1 MVAADE
7 GLAGGGSGERIV
19 MGVNNVPT
27 DTQQVLA
34 IALPL
39 PAVDRA
45 AIVES
50 MLASWK
56 NV

>member
-1 MVAADE
+1 
-7 GLAGGGSGERIV
+7 

-27 DTQQVLA
+27 DTQQVLT
-34 IALPL
+34 IALAL
-39 PAVDRA
+39 PALDRA

-50 MLASWK
+50 LLASWK